1 MSHTVFVCIEKKMH
15 EVLLAF
21 MEFKNLQES
30 ALKILTT
37 SDNKCKNFNIYKLNF
52 KQAIQLF
59 CLALYVKLQTL
70 HYSHIDGRAHD
81 NKGEYGK
88 ATKLYKKSLKIKLD
102 IFESDHIDIATLYND
117 LGYVY
122 CNKKEYNK
130 TIEYFENAL
139 KVCKNIFENLDER
152 MLLGFETFF

>member
-1 MSHTVFVCIEKKMH
+1 NGII
-15 EVLLAF
+15 
-21 MEFKNLQES
+21 N
-30 ALKILTT
+30 AL
-37 SDNKCKNFNIYKLNF
+37 DKLNF

-152 MLLGFETFF
+152 MLLGRKGNGRKYTVSYLENGMKGHYKEK